1 MLLQSIKLT
10 NFRQFRDEEIVF
22 ASGTGGKNVTIILGE
37 NGTGKTTFAQ
47 AFFWCLYG
55 ETEFSDKIII
65 NRLVANKLLSGQSDK
80 VTVELRLQHGENSYI
95 LTREQTYTKD
105 ASGNVKGANTVFDIM
120 RRDRTGNTTTIKP
133 TLRETAVNSILPKE
147 LSRYFFFDGERIER
161 MSKEIS
167 THKKATDFADAVRSL
182 LGLKGIE
189 KAIQHLNPG
198 SKSSVVGSYEAS
210 YDASSNTQI
219 ANLTKTIEECNEKI
233 DRMNSRIEELDQQI
247 ELAQTRKAQK
257 TEELKQYED
266 GEKLQI
272 QKEDLER
279 KIAAAQR
286 SRSNMVKTICSDF
299 SSNLGSYFSIWM
311 TQKAM
316 QLLKDRDFSGK
327 DIPHMHGDTIE
338 YLLRQK
344 VCICGTHL
352 TEGSMPYE
360 KVKSLIDFLPPKSL
374 SSNISDF
381 KKAAVRRVGV
391 AQQTDLL
398 EQITEHLGIISEQED
413 DIVNLTEEL
422 HAVEGKLSGDD
433 VREKVRT
440 INAEIQ
446 QCDRTIRS
454 CSAER
459 DKCIS
464 DRGDAQG
471 RKERADTRRGELA
484 LLDENNKK
492 TELYKDY
499 AERIYRELVA
509 FYNKSESEVRDKLQ
523 NTINEIFKQIYE
535 GGLALTIDEKYHISV
550 YADEIFG
557 DQSVETSTAQSI
569 SVIFAFIAG
578 IIKLARE
585 NRNATNE
592 SEKLLSSEP
601 YPLVMD
607 APLSAFDKRRIKTVC
622 TALPEVAEQVIIFIK
637 DTDGDLA
644 EEYMGDK
651 IGSRHR
657 FDKLNEFETKLV

>member
-1 MLLQSIKLT
+1 MLLRSIKLT

-22 ASGTGGKNVTIILGE
+22 ASGDSGKNVTIILGE
-37 NGTGKTTFAQ
+37 NGTGKTTFSQ

-55 ETEFSDKIII
+55 DTEFSDKIII

-80 VTVELRLQHGENSYI
+80 VVVELRLQHGENSYI
-95 LTREQTYTKD
+95 LTREQAYTKD

-120 RRDRTGNTTTIKP
+120 RRDKTGNTITIKP
-133 TLRETAVNSILPKE
+133 TLRETEVNSILPKE

-210 YDASSNTQI
+210 YDASSNAQI
-219 ANLTKTIEECNEKI
+219 ANLTKTIEDCNEKI
-233 DRMNSRIEELDQQI
+233 ARMSSRIAELDQQI
-247 ELAQTRKAQK
+247 ELAQTRQAQK

-266 GEKLQI
+266 GEKLQS
-272 QKEDLER
+272 QKEDLEK
-279 KIAAAQR
+279 KIAAAQ
-286 SRSNMVKTICSDF
+286 STRSNMVKTICSDF
-299 SSNLGSYFSIWM
+299 SGNISSYFSIWM
-311 TQKAM
+311 AQKAM

-381 KKAAVRRVGV
+381 KKAAVRRVSA

-398 EQITEHLGIISEQED
+398 EQIAEHLGIISQQED
-413 DIVNLTEEL
+413 DIINLTEEL
-422 HAVEGKLSGDD
+422 HAVEEKLSGDD
-433 VREKVRT
+433 VREKVRS
-440 INAEIQ
+440 INAEVQ
-446 QCDRTIRS
+446 QCDRTIRT

-492 TELYKDY
+492 TELYKVY

-550 YADEIFG
+550 YADEVFG

-578 IIKLARE
+578 IIKLARD
-585 NRNATNE
+585 NRNAADD

-644 EEYMGDK
+644 EEHMGDK

-657 FDKLNEFETKLV
+657 FDKLNEFETKLI

>member
-22 ASGTGGKNVTIILGE
+22 ASGADGKNVTIILGE

-65 NRLVANKLLSGQSDK
+65 NRLVANNLLSGQSDK
-80 VTVELRLQHGENSYI
+80 VKVELRLIHGENSYI

-105 ASGNVKGANTVFDIM
+105 ATGNVKASNTVFDIM
-120 RRDRTGNTTTIKP
+120 RRDKTGNTTTIKP
-133 TLRETAVNSILPKE
+133 TLRETEVNSILPKE

-233 DRMNSRIEELDQQI
+233 ARMTTRIDELDQQI
-247 ELAQTRKAQK
+247 ELAQNRKTDK

-272 QKEDLER
+272 QKEELER

-286 SRSNMVKTICSDF
+286 SRSNMIKTICSDF
-299 SSNLGSYFSIWM
+299 SGNIGSFFSIWM
-311 TQKAM
+311 THKAM

-338 YLLRQK
+338 YLLRQQ

-381 KKAAVRRVGV
+381 KKAAVRRVRG
-391 AQQTDLL
+391 AQQADLL
-398 EQITEHLGIISEQED
+398 EQVTEHLGIVSEQED
-413 DIVNLTEEL
+413 DIINLSEEL
-422 HAVEGKLSGDD
+422 HAVEAKLSGDD
-433 VREKVRT
+433 VRAKVRA

-446 QCDRTIRS
+446 QNDRTIRS
-454 CSAER
+454 CNEER

-499 AERIYRELVA
+499 AERIHRELVA
-509 FYNKSESEVRDKLQ
+509 FYNKSESEVREKLQ
-523 NTINEIFKQIYE
+523 NTINNIFKHIYE

-578 IIKLARE
+578 IIKLARD
-585 NRNATNE
+585 NRNASDD

-644 EEYMGDK
+644 EEHMGDK

-657 FDKLNEFETKLV
+657 FDKINEFETKLV

>member
-133 TLRETAVNSILPKE
+133 TLRETEVNSILPKE

-381 KKAAVRRVGV
+381 KKAAVRRVGA

-433 VREKVRT
+433 VREKVRS

>member
-22 ASGTGGKNVTIILGE
+22 ASGADGKNVTIILGE

-65 NRLVANKLLSGQSDK
+65 NRLVANNLLSGQSDK
-80 VTVELRLQHGENSYI
+80 VKVELRLIHGENSYI

-105 ASGNVKGANTVFDIM
+105 ATGNVKASNTVFDIM
-120 RRDRTGNTTTIKP
+120 RRDKTGNTTTIKP
-133 TLRETAVNSILPKE
+133 TLRETEVNSILPKE

-233 DRMNSRIEELDQQI
+233 ARMTTRIDELDQQI
-247 ELAQTRKAQK
+247 ELAQNRKTDK

-272 QKEDLER
+272 QKEELER

-286 SRSNMVKTICSDF
+286 SRSNMIKTICSDF
-299 SSNLGSYFSIWM
+299 SGNIGSFFSIWM
-311 TQKAM
+311 THKAM

-338 YLLRQK
+338 YLLRQQ

-381 KKAAVRRVGV
+381 KKAAVRRGRG
-391 AQQTDLL
+391 AQQADLL
-398 EQITEHLGIISEQED
+398 EQVTEHLGIVSEQED
-413 DIVNLTEEL
+413 DIINLSEEL
-422 HAVEGKLSGDD
+422 HAVEAKLSGDD
-433 VREKVRT
+433 VRAKVRA

-446 QCDRTIRS
+446 QNDRTIRS
-454 CSAER
+454 CNEER

-499 AERIYRELVA
+499 AERIHRELVA
-509 FYNKSESEVRDKLQ
+509 FYNKSESEVREKLQ
-523 NTINEIFKQIYE
+523 NTINNIFKHIYE

-578 IIKLARE
+578 IIKLARD
-585 NRNATNE
+585 NRNASDD

-644 EEYMGDK
+644 EEHMGDK

-657 FDKLNEFETKLV
+657 FDKINEFETKLV

>member
-22 ASGTGGKNVTIILGE
+22 ASGADGKNVTIILGE

-65 NRLVANKLLSGQSDK
+65 NRLVANNLLSGQSDK
-80 VTVELRLQHGENSYI
+80 VKVELRLIHGENSYI

-105 ASGNVKGANTVFDIM
+105 ATGNVKASNTVFDIM
-120 RRDRTGNTTTIKP
+120 RRDKTGNTTTIKP
-133 TLRETAVNSILPKE
+133 TLRETEVNSILPKE

-233 DRMNSRIEELDQQI
+233 ARMTTRIDELDQQI
-247 ELAQTRKAQK
+247 ELAQNRKTDK

-272 QKEDLER
+272 QKEELER

-286 SRSNMVKTICSDF
+286 SRSNMIKTICSDF
-299 SSNLGSYFSIWM
+299 SGNIGSFFSIWM
-311 TQKAM
+311 THKAM

-338 YLLRQK
+338 YLLRQQ

-381 KKAAVRRVGV
+381 KKAAVRRVRG
-391 AQQTDLL
+391 AQQADLL
-398 EQITEHLGIISEQED
+398 EQVTEHLGIVSEQED
-413 DIVNLTEEL
+413 DIINLSEEL
-422 HAVEGKLSGDD
+422 HAVEAKLSGDD
-433 VREKVRT
+433 VRAKVRA

-446 QCDRTIRS
+446 QNDRTIRS
-454 CSAER
+454 CNEER

-499 AERIYRELVA
+499 AERIHRELVA
-509 FYNKSESEVRDKLQ
+509 FYNKSESEVREKLQ
-523 NTINEIFKQIYE
+523 NTINNIFKQIYE

-578 IIKLARE
+578 IIKLARD
-585 NRNATNE
+585 NRNASDD

-644 EEYMGDK
+644 EEHMGDK

-657 FDKLNEFETKLV
+657 FDKINEFETKLV